1 MKHPLLIAMLT
12 PQAAPETRGL
22 RIMRLVWMALC
33 ASLAGA
39 VLGLQVLLAL
49 LGPKGALVAA
59 ALCLVGAT
67 THAQSLAVD
76 GPPPVIDYREFYTTV
91 IQDWW
96 GLSSRGV
103 FDRAFKPLALLRT

>member
-39 VLGLQVLLAL
+39 VLGLQALLAL
-49 LGPKGALVAA
+49 LGPKGP
-59 ALCLVGAT
+59 G
-67 THAQSLAVD
+67 SAVPRRAD
-76 GPPPVIDYREFYTTV
+76 PWPVLLPR
-91 IQDWW
+91 QDPRGR
-96 GLSSRGV
+96 GL
-103 FDRAFKPLALLRT
+103 

>member
-1 MKHPLLIAMLT
+1 MKHPLLVAMLT

-59 ALCLVGAT
+59 ALCLAAPIHGLFYFRAKIRADEAFERGEGA
-67 THAQSLAVD
+67 
-76 GPPPVIDYREFYTTV
+76 
-91 IQDWW
+91 
-96 GLSSRGV
+96 
-103 FDRAFKPLALLRT
+103 